1 MFEYIHQCHQSRRE
15 AIILKLDFEKDFD
28 TVQHSA
34 ILQMLENMGFPI
46 QWIGWVNKLLQ
57 SGSSVVLPNGV
68 PGKFVKCKRGVRH
81 GDLLAP
87 LLFVLAA

>member
-1 MFEYIHQCHQSRRE
+1 
-15 AIILKLDFEKDFD
+15 
-28 TVQHSA
+28 
-34 ILQMLENMGFPI
+34 MLENMGFPI